1 MKKILIYTVIVMSFT
16 SICWAQSEPK
26 AINTKDMIEKFDR
39 SELERGHVEDKIDI
53 MPEFEIP
60 KIEFKASQPK
70 TVSKP
75 KLDNKEKVAAKPT
88 TASKSKV
95 SKAKA
100 SKAKVVISN
109 KTIKLMQLNK
119 NDKIV
124 INKGKTYIYRL
135 LKTKI
140 IQYKYNEKLPLD
152 SAGLRASGNNS
163 YYVVNKVQLVKDAK
177 KLNFVAKKSTRPRRA
192 RNNRKSTANTKKP
205 VIVVTYVVTADMAVK
220 RKEIEDKFN
229 GGKPIKKNLK
239 LKDLLINDDVYIF
252 GDIQLIA
259 RRSKNIAGQRKYWL
273 IEKLDTANS
282 SVKEI
287 ATNKYNISKRYQ

>member
-1 MKKILIYTVIVMSFT
+1 MSFT
-16 SICWAQSEPK
+16 SACLAQSEPK
-26 AINTKDMIEKFDR
+26 AINTKDMIEKLDR
-39 SELERGHVEDKIDI
+39 SELETGHVEDNIDI

-60 KIEFKASQPK
+60 KIEFEANQPK

-75 KLDNKEKVAAKPT
+75 KMANKEKTAAKST
-88 TASKSKV
+88 TVSKS
-95 SKAKA
+95 
-100 SKAKVVISN
+100 KVVISN

-152 SAGLRASGNNS
+152 STGLRASGNNS
-163 YYVVNKVQLVKDAK
+163 YYVVNKIQLVKDAK
-177 KLNFVAKKSTRPRRA
+177 KINSVAKKSTKSKRTS
-192 RNNRKSTANTKKP
+192 NKRKRVASTSTKKP
-205 VIVVTYVVTADMAVK
+205 VAVDAYVVTADMAAK
-220 RKEIEDKFN
+220 RKEIEEKYN

-259 RRSKNIAGQRKYWL
+259 RRGKNVAGQRKYWL
-273 IEKLDTANS
+273 IEKLDTKNS

-287 ATNKYNISKRYQ
+287 ATNKYNINKRYQ